1 MNLENLWLW
10 AEVGEGYFY
19 KVSHIR
25 ADGWVVC
32 GRGLDQ
38 TSWCGTDT
46 LYRFPPEKK
55 SEMEETFRAV
65 LKAKGETWSRRQ
77 NGRDES
83 FPSLPHYPHEFR
95 VTP

>member
-25 ADGWVVC
+25 QDGWVVC
-32 GRGLDQ
+32 GHGLDQ

-46 LYRFPPEKK
+46 LYRFHPERKA
-55 SEMEETFRAV
+55 EMEETFRAI
-65 LKAKGETWSRRQ
+65 LREKREAWNRMRIDRHEA
-77 NGRDES
+77 
-83 FPSLPHYPHEFR
+83 YPPPRNYPQECR